1 MILNELFEREK
12 PGYQDLED
20 DNTQITQDDLRKT
33 RLTLKQINKLRRMN
47 DIRTVEMQQ
56 KIKKVQTQ
64 YGPQEEMDTLG
75 GPGGF

>member
-1 MILNELFEREK
+1 MILNELFERAK
-12 PGYQDLED
+12 PEYQDLED
-20 DNTQITQDDLRKT
+20 DNTQLTKDDLRKT

-64 YGPQEEMDTLG
+64 YGPQEELGGMG

>member
-1 MILNELFEREK
+1 MILNEIFDKEI

-47 DIRTVEMQQ
+47 DIRTTEMQQ
-56 KIKKVQTQ
+56 KIKKVQIQ
-64 YGPQEEMDTLG
+64 YGPQEDMSD
-75 GPGGF
+75 PGGF